1 MLDEE
6 MGESDDSDP
15 EYVDISDDDMD
26 LDLENEED
34 LEIEDSD
41 EEDEEEIDEEL
52 CDTEYSAPE
61 PTEEEMNCKVEDNDL
76 KSLA

>member
-1 MLDEE
+1 

-41 EEDEEEIDEEL
+41 EEDDEEIDEEL

>member
-41 EEDEEEIDEEL
+41 EENDEEIDEEL